1 MSREHAGYEAL
12 ARTGAST
19 FPDRPP
25 EPAPLG
31 GWFPVVFVG
40 GLFALIG
47 TSMYLEAT
55 GKIQRQPVYYPPYDP
70 FYHPHHRGSGLYLS
84 L

>member
-19 FPDRPP
+19 FPGRPP

-70 FYHPHHRGSGLYLS
+70 FYRPHHHGSGLYLS

>member
-19 FPDRPP
+19 FPESQPP
-25 EPAPLG
+25 QQVASWVPLTIFG
-31 GWFPVVFVG
+31 GI
-40 GLFALIG
+40 FALIG
-47 TSMYLEAT
+47 ASMYLEAT

-70 FYHPHHRGSGLYLS
+70 YYRPHSRGPGLYLA